1 MFQHR
6 SPALSNGAVFTSK
19 WGAFWAHSSGLLCC
33 STQLEKDHHI
43 PSFCLPFQGSEAF
56 HTHLVLGGP
65 PGFTR
70 LHPWVWKQVEFF
82 VCPDGSMEAQGGAQH
97 GRAEQSLVTGSS
109 SFWPHCFSCL
119 IAHLEAESHY
129 SSNT

>member
-6 SPALSNGAVFTSK
+6 SPALLNGAVFTSK
-19 WGAFWAHSSGLLCC
+19 WGAFWAHSSGLRCC

-70 LHPWVWKQVEFF
+70 LHPWVW
-82 VCPDGSMEAQGGAQH
+82 
-97 GRAEQSLVTGSS
+97 EQWSS
-109 SFWPHCFSCL
+109 SSVLMDPWRLREVHSM
-119 IAHLEAESHY
+119 AGQSRV
-129 SSNT
+129 